1 MIGCR
6 RAVLATILLLALSG
20 RSVAEAPPPVS
31 GLSLAG
37 VKVEPAAPAADTLCR
52 LRVEIQNS
60 GTQPASHLVF
70 RVRVA
75 GKDLPVYDK
84 LVTLQTLPAGAKS
97 EVRLYNFWSSETGRP
112 YPADG
117 NLTVEVSLVEA
128 RWVRVE
134 TKDDEEVI
142 TPVGPVAGLPVS
154 RSVTL
159 RSAPAKSGS

>member
-1 MIGCR
+1 MNNRCR
-6 RAVLATILLLALSG
+6 ALLATMLLLAMSG
-20 RSVAEAPPPVS
+20 SSVAESPPPPPPAA
-31 GLSLAG
+31 GLSLASLT
-37 VKVEPAAPAADTLCR
+37 VQPAAPTADTLCR

-75 GKDLPVYDK
+75 GKDLRVYDK
-84 LVTLQTLPAGAKS
+84 LVTLQTLPVGAKT

-117 NLTVEVSLVEA
+117 DLTVEVSLLEA

-134 TKDDEEVI
+134 SKDGEEVI
-142 TPVGPVAGLPVS
+142 TPVGPVGGLPIS
-154 RSVTL
+154 RSITL
-159 RSAPAKSGS
+159 RAAPAK